1 MTLAR
6 DDLDALARLA
16 HLRLT
21 PAQIDALRDELDPVL
36 RWLAT
41 LQQVDVEGVPEYAAR
56 GPEATPLRADE
67 PGPVLDRATVLAGA
81 PAVEDGQVVVPRFHP
96 AVEE

>member
-1 MTLAR
+1 MSLAR

-16 HLRLT
+16 HLRLS

-41 LQQVDVEGVPEYAAR
+41 LQSVEVEGVPEYAAR
-56 GPEATPLRADE
+56 EPEATPLRADA
-67 PGPVLDRATVLAGA
+67 PGPTLDRDTVLAGV
-81 PAVEDGQVVVPRFHP
+81 PAALDGQVVVPRFH
-96 AVEE
+96 AQEE